1 MSSTLIIRLG
11 PSPEQDA
18 SWLVTGPEGEAQ
30 GEEQRG
36 PLADAAKYTNDRRVL
51 ALLPGI
57 QTVVT
62 SADIPVKGATKQL
75 QVASFALEDQFA
87 EDIGQMHFA
96 VGARRDDGRIPV
108 TAISLSVFQNW
119 MDSLQELGIQANAIY
134 SELQGLPDIPG
145 TVTAIVEPGTV
156 MLRLPSGESF
166 AIDPAMLDTVLAT
179 ASQVI
184 AQTAGKDAGPAQ
196 TQVMIYL
203 DRSLGDQRE
212 QWVEKIRSRFPEA
225 EFREMAAGSLPQ
237 LAAGLLRKGLVNL
250 LQGKFAPR
258 SNWQRVIRRWRL
270 PAMLAASLLV
280 VVCLVQ
286 AATLWRLSSVEAQLD
301 AALEV
306 SLKQVFPGSARIND
320 PRRQLDMLQ
329 QSLRGQSPGSSS
341 QFLDTVVA
349 LGSILPTLKDTRV
362 ETASYRN
369 QVLDLRLKV
378 PDVTTLDQLQKRMQ
392 DGGHF
397 QVTIQSANPRSDG
410 VEGRIEIAGSG
421 S

>member
-11 PSPEQDA
+11 PFPEQDA

-392 DGGHF
+392 DSGHF

>member
-11 PSPEQDA
+11 PSPDQDA
-18 SWLVTGPEGEAQ
+18 SWLVIGPEGEAQ
-30 GEEQRG
+30 SEEQRG
-36 PLADAAKYTNDRRVL
+36 PLVDAAQYTNDRRVL

-62 SADIPVKGATKQL
+62 SADIPVKGVAKQL

-108 TAISLSVFQNW
+108 TAISLPVFQNW
-119 MDSLQELGIQANAIY
+119 MDSLRELGIQANAIY

-145 TVTAIVEPGTV
+145 ALTAIVEPGTV

-166 AIDPAMLDTVLAT
+166 AIDPVMLDTVLAT

-184 AQTAGKDAGPAQ
+184 ARTAGKDASPAQ

-203 DRSLGDQRE
+203 DHSLGDQRD
-212 QWVEKIRSRFPEA
+212 QWIEKIRSRFPEA

-237 LAAGLLRKGLVNL
+237 LAAGLFRKGLVNL
-250 LQGKFAPR
+250 LQGKFTPR
-258 SNWQRVIRRWRL
+258 SNWQRAIRPWRL
-270 PAMLAASLLV
+270 PAILAAALLG

-301 AALEV
+301 AALEI

-392 DGGHF
+392 DSGHF

-410 VEGRIEIAGSG
+410 VEGRIEITGSG

>member
-11 PSPEQDA
+11 PSPDQDA
-18 SWLVTGPEGEAQ
+18 SWLITGPEGEAQ
-30 GEEQRG
+30 GEEQHG
-36 PLADAAKYTNDRRVL
+36 PLVDAAKYTSDCRVL
-51 ALLPGI
+51 ILLPGI

-62 SADIPVKGATKQL
+62 SADIPVKGVAKQL

-96 VGARRDDGRIPV
+96 VGSRRDDGRIPV
-108 TAISLSVFQNW
+108 TAISLPVFQNW
-119 MDSLQELGIQANAIY
+119 MDSLREAGIQANAIY

-145 TVTAIVEPGTV
+145 TVTAIVEPGSV
-156 MLRLPSGESF
+156 MLRLPTGESF
-166 AIDPAMLDTVLAT
+166 AIDPVMLDTVLTT
-179 ASQVI
+179 ASQII
-184 AQTAGKDAGPAQ
+184 AQTPGNEGSAAQ
-196 TQVMIYL
+196 AQMMVYL
-203 DRSLGDQRE
+203 DHSLGNQRE
-212 QWVEKIRSRFPEA
+212 QWIEKIRSRFPEA

-237 LAAGLLRKGLVNL
+237 LAAGLFRKGLVNL
-250 LQGKFAPR
+250 QQGKFAPR
-258 SNWQRVIRRWRL
+258 SDWQRAIRPWRL

-306 SLKQVFPGSARIND
+306 SFKQVFPGTERIND
-320 PRRQLDMLQ
+320 PRRQLDLLQ

-378 PDVTTLDQLQKRMQ
+378 PDVTTLDQLQRRMQ
-392 DGGHF
+392 ENGHF